1 MDRQLPRAS
10 SDEIDLYI
18 RTYYSL
24 LRSSGDV
31 RVRAFEESHLFSSSS
46 LHAGA
51 EGITPDLAA
60 FAYSAGR
67 LPDCMPKIR
76 RIVLGQSFAQFSAAG
91 YHVDKW
97 QVVRTRGRRRPL
109 RYDGGTTLAAFIASA
124 SDIDDLVPIVT
135 AYQIEW
141 NKLHECMV
149 GARLVDV
156 SNDDAIGE
164 ALGVDAAGVARLR
177 GALGP
182 RSTDV
187 LQEVISHDCDLFL
200 RLLDGSYREYQ
211 RSTQRW
217 WNAIAKAVP
226 ENRPVYFVSSN
237 SHSLANL
244 CGGYARHHKD
254 EIVDFLRSRDM
265 EGLAPRYDEAVAK
278 GDASLATNILY
289 YALRAFLHA
298 ESTRMTQVQE
308 SDAAAGIQAIA
319 SPGKIDVDAQVID
332 ISALRPANL
341 DPRVHVA
348 GIERLSASRAV
359 IINID
364 YPLGMAAY
372 HHLSA
377 ATLGVAELRGIY
389 IMGKAATL
397 NGRVGDVM
405 ISKAIHDEHS
415 ANTYLFRNALT
426 AADVQPFMKYG
437 TVLDNQKA
445 VTVRSAFLQNREYMD
460 TFYREG
466 YTVMEMEAGPY
477 LSAAYEIAEPR
488 RHPKDELV
496 SLVDQNSFEL
506 GVIHYASDTPY
517 SRRQS
522 LLSKSMSYFG
532 MEATYGC
539 AIAISRRIFM
549 SELARLGS
557 S

>member
-1 MDRQLPRAS
+1 MDRQLPRSS

-31 RVRAFEESHLFSSSS
+31 RVRAFEESHLFSRSS
-46 LHAGA
+46 LHVGA
-51 EGITPDLAA
+51 QDAVPDLAA

-67 LPDCMPKIR
+67 LPDCMPRIR
-76 RIVLGQSFAQFSAAG
+76 RIVLGQSLQQFAAAG

-109 RYDGGTTLAAFIASA
+109 RYDCGTTLAAFIASA

-141 NKLHECMV
+141 NKLLQRLLS
-149 GARLVDV
+149 ARLTDIT
-156 SNDDAIGE
+156 N
-164 ALGVDAAGVARLR
+164 DAAMIE
-177 GALGP
+177 P
-182 RSTDV
+182 
-187 LQEVISHDCDLFL
+187 
-200 RLLDGSYREYQ
+200 
-211 RSTQRW
+211 
-217 WNAIAKAVP
+217 AVP
-226 ENRPVYFVSSN
+226 KNRPVYFVSSN
-237 SHSLANL
+237 SHALANL
-244 CGGYARHHKD
+244 MGGYARLNLD
-254 EIVDFLRSRDM
+254 VIVDYLRSRDT
-265 EGLAPRYDEAVAK
+265 ENLAPHYDEAVAK
-278 GDASLATNILY
+278 GDTSLATNILY
-289 YALRAFLHA
+289 YALRSFLSH
-298 ESTRMTQVQE
+298 EPQRLEEVQKSE
-308 SDAAAGIQAIA
+308 DDAGIRVML
-319 SPGKIDVDAQVID
+319 SPGKIDVGCQVIEL
-332 ISALRPANL
+332 SSLGQANL
-341 DPRVHVA
+341 DPRLHVP
-348 GIERLSASRAV
+348 GIERIAQSRAV
-359 IINID
+359 IVNID

-377 ATLGVAELRGIY
+377 VALGVADLRGIF

-415 ANTYLFRNALT
+415 QNTYLFRNALT
-426 AADVQPFMKYG
+426 AADVAPFMKYG

-460 TFYREG
+460 VFYREG

-496 SLVDQNSFEL
+496 SLVEQNSFEF

-532 MEATYGC
+532 MESTYGC
-539 AIAISRRIFM
+539 AIAISRRIFA

-557 S
+557 